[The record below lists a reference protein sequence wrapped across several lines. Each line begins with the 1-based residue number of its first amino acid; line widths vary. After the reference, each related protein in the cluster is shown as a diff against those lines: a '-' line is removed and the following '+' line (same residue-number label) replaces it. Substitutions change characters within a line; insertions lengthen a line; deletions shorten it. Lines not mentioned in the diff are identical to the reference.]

1 MPLLRTGK
9 FLAGAQGRVGNE
21 RYEPGVI
28 FILQAWKSHPGVAMS
43 WHLES
48 QKKKNDPVVL

>member
-48 QKKKNDPVVL
+48 QKKKMIL